1 VGKKKK
7 LSRPAH
13 QKTQNLGQAPLV
25 VRGRSECDSQAVLC
39 DALYH
44 LFRSISW
51 VLLYSD
57 FCEGLVPAAVL
68 TRLWFFG

>member
-1 VGKKKK
+1 MEKKKK

-51 VLLYSD
+51 ALLYSD
-57 FCEGLVPAAVL
+57 FC
-68 TRLWFFG
+68 